1 MKSRIP
7 MDAPMLSPRT
17 PAVPDGVGQGLQSLG
32 RGLFEAGDIERR
44 YQERVQEARR
54 GRDYHHGVRV
64 AEKML
69 QDVSFAFEKD
79 KEFDTA
85 QERFDAEV
93 SRVKDELLSGVADP
107 MTRADLEGA
116 FEGIALDTRHAFRT
130 SLARRESAYSLSVF
144 DNDTPAYLNHYA
156 QAQTEDARDAAKKK
170 YMAALDA
177 HRDWMSAAEYEQRRG
192 EFLRQGDYQR
202 AAREIEQTGGAG
214 FDPSR
219 YAHLTPGQVETL
231 RAKAEETHIVQRS
244 QSEADRILAGGGTDA
259 EVRAQAKTIE
269 DPRVRDATLRRV
281 EHELSYRQAQQLE
294 VKRRAVE
301 EAWRGLEQAQT
312 LPEMA
317 AIAESQPDRSTR
329 KAMHEYIRTRA
340 TGKEPETDW
349 STYYELKS
357 MPQDVLRDV
366 DLFQYRP
373 KLSDTHFKAFVDQQ
387 AKLKNGDAD
396 GSAAR
401 AGQLWKIARE
411 EMNAVGIYVDKKDK
425 SMSENVARFHDR
437 FEEEVTRQGVTGDS
451 QAREIARGL
460 LDEAVLKRRFWFDK
474 SVRRFELERPEGL
487 PPEATWDDGR
497 QAWVLVR
504 GGELYEVEVVE

>member
-1 MKSRIP
+1 
-7 MDAPMLSPRT
+7 
-17 PAVPDGVGQGLQSLG
+17 
-32 RGLFEAGDIERR
+32 
-44 YQERVQEARR
+44 
-54 GRDYHHGVRV
+54 
-64 AEKML
+64 
-69 QDVSFAFEKD
+69 
-79 KEFDTA
+79 
-85 QERFDAEV
+85 
-93 SRVKDELLSGVADP
+93 
-107 MTRADLEGA
+107 
-116 FEGIALDTRHAFRT
+116 
-130 SLARRESAYSLSVF
+130 
-144 DNDTPAYLNHYA
+144 
-156 QAQTEDARDAAKKK
+156 
-170 YMAALDA
+170 
-177 HRDWMSAAEYEQRRG
+177 
-192 EFLRQGDYQR
+192 
-202 AAREIEQTGGAG
+202 
-214 FDPSR
+214 
-219 YAHLTPGQVETL
+219 
-231 RAKAEETHIVQRS
+231 VQRS
-244 QSEADRILAGGGTDA
+244 QSEADRILAGGGADA

-294 VKRRAVE
+294 AKRRAVE

-317 AIAESQPDRSTR
+317 AIAERQPDRSTR
-329 KAMHEYIRTRA
+329 KAMHDYIRTRA

-357 MPQDVLRDV
+357 MPQDVLRDM
-366 DLFQYRP
+366 DLFKYRP

-487 PPEATWDDGR
+487 PPEATWDDDR

-504 GGELYEVEVVE
+504 DGELYEVEVVE